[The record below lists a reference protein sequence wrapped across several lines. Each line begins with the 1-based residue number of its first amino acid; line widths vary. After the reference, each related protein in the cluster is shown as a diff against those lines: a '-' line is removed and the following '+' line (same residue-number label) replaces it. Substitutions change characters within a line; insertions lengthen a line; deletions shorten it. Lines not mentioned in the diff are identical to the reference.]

1 MRLLFLLLITTLM
14 LLAEET
20 ISLNAKTPTDD
31 TPIKLVHWQ
40 NALKEIQPDSN
51 ALATPLIKAVQTT
64 LTFETPFNKT
74 PKIMEVE
81 GQKVIVLKNA
91 KLDSKKTMDFKEASL
106 NALEMFSY
114 QNDIYLLSKKAKAEL
129 EIQASNSKDKKQ
141 LRFLFLPKGFH
152 LAPLPSLKEKSQHAN
167 LASQDE
173 KERAKNPSNALELK
187 PPLDLSHAYKV
198 LAVIAVLL
206 LILYVIKKKIVP
218 TQGSFSAKD
227 FKLEV
232 SVLGRVGANHKII
245 SIETNKER
253 YLVLLSDKYSLL
265 LDKISPKTSKEELI
279 KEAEN
284 NIKNSKLGNLYAGK
298 F

>member
-1 MRLLFLLLITTLM
+1 MRLLFLLLSAALM
-14 LLAEET
+14 LLAEEK
-20 ISLNAKTPTDD
+20 IPLNDD

-51 ALATPLIKAVQTT
+51 ALTTPPIKAVQTT

-91 KLDSKKTMDFKEASL
+91 KLDSKKMMDFKEASL
-106 NALEMFSY
+106 NALEIFSY
-114 QNDIYLLSKKAKAEL
+114 QNDIYLLSKKATTEL
-129 EIQASNSKDKKQ
+129 EIQASNSKDKKRI
-141 LRFLFLPKGFH
+141 RFLFLPRGFH
-152 LAPLPSLKEKSQHAN
+152 LAPPPNLKEKSQQTN
-167 LASQDE
+167 LAQKDTNEQPQS
-173 KERAKNPSNALELK
+173 PLNALELK
-187 PPLDLSHAYKV
+187 PPLDLSHAYKA
-198 LAVIAVLL
+198 LAVIAALL
-206 LILYVIKKKIVP
+206 LILYIIKKKIVP

-227 FKLEV
+227 FKLEI

-253 YLVLLSDKYSLL
+253 YLVLLSDKYGLL

>member
-1 MRLLFLLLITTLM
+1 MRLLFLLLSATLM
-14 LLAEET
+14 LLAEEK
-20 ISLNAKTPTDD
+20 IPLNDD
-31 TPIKLVHWQ
+31 APIKLVHWQ

-51 ALATPLIKAVQTT
+51 ASATPPIKAVQTT

-114 QNDIYLLSKKAKAEL
+114 QNDIYLLSKKATTEL

-152 LAPLPSLKEKSQHAN
+152 LAPPPSLKEKSQHAN

-187 PPLDLSHAYKV
+187 PPLDLSHAYKA
-198 LAVIAVLL
+198 LAVIAALL
-206 LILYVIKKKIVP
+206 LILYIIKKKIVP
-218 TQGSFSAKD
+218 TQRSFSTKD

-253 YLVLLSDKYSLL
+253 YLVLLSDKYGLL

>member
-1 MRLLFLLLITTLM
+1 MRLLFLLLSVTLM
-14 LLAEET
+14 LLAEEK
-20 ISLNAKTPTDD
+20 IPLSDD
-31 TPIKLVHWQ
+31 APIKLVHWQ
-40 NALKEIQPDSN
+40 NALKEVQPDSN
-51 ALATPLIKAVQTT
+51 ALTTPPIKAVQTT

-91 KLDSKKTMDFKEASL
+91 KLDSKKMMDFKEASL

-114 QNDIYLLSKKAKAEL
+114 QNDIYLLSKKAKAGL
-129 EIQASNSKDKKQ
+129 EIQASNSKDKKR

-152 LAPLPSLKEKSQHAN
+152 LAPPPGLKEKSQHAN

-198 LAVIAVLL
+198 LAVITALL
-206 LILYVIKKKIVP
+206 LILYMIKKKIVP

-227 FKLEV
+227 FKLEI

-245 SIETNKER
+245 SIETNNKER
-253 YLVLLSDKYSLL
+253 YLVLLSDKYGLL

>member
-1 MRLLFLLLITTLM
+1 MKALFLLLSAVLM
-14 LLAEET
+14 LLAEEK
-20 ISLNAKTPTDD
+20 IPLNDD
-31 TPIKLVHWQ
+31 APIKLVHWQ
-40 NALKEIQPDSN
+40 NALKEVQPDSN
-51 ALATPLIKAVQTT
+51 APATPSIKAVQTT

-114 QNDIYLLSKKAKAEL
+114 QNDIYLLSKKATTEL
-129 EIQASNSKDKKQ
+129 EIQASNSKDKKR

-152 LAPLPSLKEKSQHAN
+152 LAPPPNLKEKSQQTN
-167 LASQDE
+167 LAQKDTNEQPQSPL
-173 KERAKNPSNALELK
+173 NTLELK
-187 PPLDLSHAYKV
+187 PPLDLSHAYKA
-198 LAVIAVLL
+198 LAVIATLL
-206 LILYVIKKKIVP
+206 LILYIIKKKIVP
-218 TQGSFSAKD
+218 TQGSFSTKD
-227 FKLEV
+227 FKLEI

-253 YLVLLSDKYSLL
+253 YLVLLSDKYGLL

>member
-1 MRLLFLLLITTLM
+1 MRLLFLLLSATFM
-14 LLAEET
+14 LLAEEK
-20 ISLNAKTPTDD
+20 IPLNDD
-31 TPIKLVHWQ
+31 APIKLVHWQ
-40 NALKEIQPDSN
+40 NALKEVQPDSN
-51 ALATPLIKAVQTT
+51 ASATPPIKAVQTT

-114 QNDIYLLSKKAKAEL
+114 QNDIYLLSKKAKVEL
-129 EIQASNSKDKKQ
+129 EIQASNSKDKKR

-152 LAPLPSLKEKSQHAN
+152 LAPTPSHEEKPQHAN
-167 LASQDE
+167 LTSQDE
-173 KERAKNPSNALELK
+173 KERAKIPLNTLELK
-187 PPLDLSHAYKV
+187 PPLDLSHAYKA
-198 LAVIAVLL
+198 LAVIVALL
-206 LILYVIKKKIVP
+206 LILYIIKKKIVP
-218 TQGSFSAKD
+218 AQGSFSAKD
-227 FKLEV
+227 FKLEI
-232 SVLGRVGANHKII
+232 SVLGRVDANHKII

>member
-1 MRLLFLLLITTLM
+1 MRLLFLLLSATLM
-14 LLAEET
+14 LLAEEK
-20 ISLNAKTPTDD
+20 IPLNDD
-31 TPIKLVHWQ
+31 APIKLVHWQ

-51 ALATPLIKAVQTT
+51 ALTTPPIKAVQTT

-91 KLDSKKTMDFKEASL
+91 KLDSKKMMDFKKASL

-114 QNDIYLLSKKAKAEL
+114 QNDIYLLSKKAKVEL
-129 EIQASNSKDKKQ
+129 EIQASNSKDKKR

-152 LAPLPSLKEKSQHAN
+152 LAPPPSLKEQSQQTN
-167 LASQDE
+167 LTQKDTNEQPQS
-173 KERAKNPSNALELK
+173 PLNALELK
-187 PPLDLSHAYKV
+187 PPLDLSHAYKA
-198 LAVIAVLL
+198 LAVIAALL

-218 TQGSFSAKD
+218 AQGSFSAKD

-232 SVLGRVGANHKII
+232 SVLGRVDANHKII

-253 YLVLLSDKYSLL
+253 YLVLLSDKYGLL

>member
-1 MRLLFLLLITTLM
+1 MRLLFLLLSATFM
-14 LLAEET
+14 LLAEEK
-20 ISLNAKTPTDD
+20 IPLNDD
-31 TPIKLVHWQ
+31 APIKLVHWQ
-40 NALKEIQPDSN
+40 NALKEVQPDSN
-51 ALATPLIKAVQTT
+51 ASATPPIKAVQTT

-91 KLDSKKTMDFKEASL
+91 QLDSKKMMNFKEASL

-114 QNDIYLLSKKAKAEL
+114 QNDIYLLSKKATTEL

-152 LAPLPSLKEKSQHAN
+152 LAPPPSLKEQSQHAN
-167 LASQDE
+167 LASQDG
-173 KERAKNPSNALELK
+173 KERAKNPLNTLELK
-187 PPLDLSHAYKV
+187 PPLDLSHAYKA
-198 LAVIAVLL
+198 LAVIAALL
-206 LILYVIKKKIVP
+206 LILYIIKKKIVP
-218 TQGSFSAKD
+218 TQGSFSTKD

-253 YLVLLSDKYSLL
+253 YLVLLSDKYGLL

-284 NIKNSKLGNLYAGK
+284 NIKNSKLGNLYARK

>member
-1 MRLLFLLLITTLM
+1 MRLLFLLLSATLM
-14 LLAEET
+14 LLAEEK
-20 ISLNAKTPTDD
+20 IPLNDD
-31 TPIKLVHWQ
+31 APIKLVHWQ

-51 ALATPLIKAVQTT
+51 ASATPPIKAVQTT

-91 KLDSKKTMDFKEASL
+91 QLDSKKMMDFKEASL

-114 QNDIYLLSKKAKAEL
+114 QNDIYLLSKKAKVEL

-152 LAPLPSLKEKSQHAN
+152 LAPPPNLKEKSQQTN
-167 LASQDE
+167 LAQKDTNEQPQSPL
-173 KERAKNPSNALELK
+173 NTLELK
-187 PPLDLSHAYKV
+187 PPLDLSHAYKA
-198 LAVIAVLL
+198 LAVIAALL
-206 LILYVIKKKIVP
+206 LILYIIKKKIVP

-227 FKLEV
+227 FKLEI

-253 YLVLLSDKYSLL
+253 YLVLLSDKYGLL

>member
-1 MRLLFLLLITTLM
+1 M
-14 LLAEET
+14 LLAEEK
-20 ISLNAKTPTDD
+20 IPLNDD
-31 TPIKLVHWQ
+31 APIKLMHWQ
-40 NALKEIQPDSN
+40 NALKEVQPDSN
-51 ALATPLIKAVQTT
+51 DSATLPIKAVQTT

-114 QNDIYLLSKKAKAEL
+114 QNDIYLLSKKAKMEL

-152 LAPLPSLKEKSQHAN
+152 LAPPPSLKEQSQHAN
-167 LASQDE
+167 LASQDG
-173 KERAKNPSNALELK
+173 KERAKSPLNTLELK
-187 PPLDLSHAYKV
+187 PPLDLSHAYKA
-198 LAVIAVLL
+198 LAVIAALL
-206 LILYVIKKKIVP
+206 LILYIIKKKIVP
-218 TQGSFSAKD
+218 AQGSFSTKD
-227 FKLEV
+227 FKLEI

-253 YLVLLSDKYSLL
+253 YLVLLSDKYGLL

-279 KEAEN
+279 KEAK
-284 NIKNSKLGNLYAGK
+284 II
-298 F
+298 

>member
-1 MRLLFLLLITTLM
+1 MRLLFLLLSTTLM
-14 LLAEET
+14 LLAEEK
-20 ISLNAKTPTDD
+20 IPLNDD
-31 TPIKLVHWQ
+31 APIKLVHWQ
-40 NALKEIQPDSN
+40 NALKEIQPNSN
-51 ALATPLIKAVQTT
+51 ALTTPPIKAVQTT
-64 LTFETPFNKT
+64 LTFEMPFNKT

-91 KLDSKKTMDFKEASL
+91 QLDSKKTMDFKEASL

-114 QNDIYLLSKKAKAEL
+114 QNDIYLLSKKAKIDL

-173 KERAKNPSNALELK
+173 KERAQSPLNTLELK
-187 PPLDLSHAYKV
+187 PPLDLSHAYKA
-198 LAVIAVLL
+198 LAVIVALL
-206 LILYVIKKKIVP
+206 LILYVIKKKFVP

-227 FKLEV
+227 FKLEI

-253 YLVLLSDKYSLL
+253 YLVLLSDKYGLL

>member
-1 MRLLFLLLITTLM
+1 MRALFLLLITTLM
-14 LLAEET
+14 LLAEEK
-20 ISLNAKTPTDD
+20 IPLNDD
-31 TPIKLVHWQ
+31 APIKLVHWQ
-40 NALKEIQPDSN
+40 NALKEVQPDSN
-51 ALATPLIKAVQTT
+51 ALATPPIKAVQTT

-91 KLDSKKTMDFKEASL
+91 QLDSKKTMDFKEASL

-114 QNDIYLLSKKAKAEL
+114 QNDIYLLSKKAKAGL

-152 LAPLPSLKEKSQHAN
+152 LAPPPSLKEKSQHAN

-173 KERAKNPSNALELK
+173 KERAKNLSNALELK
-187 PPLDLSHAYKV
+187 PPLNLSHAYKA
-198 LAVIAVLL
+198 LAVIATLL
-206 LILYVIKKKIVP
+206 LILYIIKKKIVP

-227 FKLEV
+227 FKLEI

-253 YLVLLSDKYSLL
+253 YLVLLSDKYGLL

>member
-1 MRLLFLLLITTLM
+1 MKALFLLLSAVLM

-20 ISLNAKTPTDD
+20 ISLNAKTPNDD
-31 TPIKLVHWQ
+31 APIKLVHWQ

-51 ALATPLIKAVQTT
+51 ASATPPIKAVQTT

-91 KLDSKKTMDFKEASL
+91 KLDSKKMMDFKEASL

-114 QNDIYLLSKKAKAEL
+114 QNDIYLLSKKAKVEL

-152 LAPLPSLKEKSQHAN
+152 LAPPPGLKEKSQHAN

-173 KERAKNPSNALELK
+173 KERAKSPLNTLELK
-187 PPLDLSHAYKV
+187 PPLDLSHAYKA
-198 LAVIAVLL
+198 LAVIAALF
-206 LILYVIKKKIVP
+206 LILYIIKKKIVP
-218 TQGSFSAKD
+218 AQGSFSTKD

-232 SVLGRVGANHKII
+232 SVLGRVDANHKII

-253 YLVLLSDKYSLL
+253 YLVLLSDKYGLL

>member
-14 LLAEET
+14 LLAEEK
-20 ISLNAKTPTDD
+20 IPLNDD
-31 TPIKLVHWQ
+31 APIKLVHWQ
-40 NALKEIQPDSN
+40 NALKEVQPDSN
-51 ALATPLIKAVQTT
+51 ALATPPIKAVQTT

-152 LAPLPSLKEKSQHAN
+152 LAPLPSLKEKSQHVN

-253 YLVLLSDKYSLL
+253 YLVLLSDKYGLL

>member
-1 MRLLFLLLITTLM
+1 MRLLFLLLSATLM

-31 TPIKLVHWQ
+31 APIRLMHWQ
-40 NALKEIQPDSN
+40 NALKEVQPDSN
-51 ALATPLIKAVQTT
+51 ALATPPIKAVQTT

-91 KLDSKKTMDFKEASL
+91 KLDSKKMMDFKEASL

-114 QNDIYLLSKKAKAEL
+114 QNDIYLLSKKAKAGL
-129 EIQASNSKDKKQ
+129 EIQASNSKDKKRI
-141 LRFLFLPKGFH
+141 RFLFLPKGFH
-152 LAPLPSLKEKSQHAN
+152 LAPPPNLKEQSH
-167 LASQDE
+167 LASQDG
-173 KERAKNPSNALELK
+173 KERAKSPLNTLELK
-187 PPLDLSHAYKV
+187 PPLDLSHAYKA
-198 LAVIAVLL
+198 LAVIVALL
-206 LILYVIKKKIVP
+206 LILYIIKKKIVP
-218 TQGSFSAKD
+218 TQGSFSTKD
-227 FKLEV
+227 FKLEI

-253 YLVLLSDKYSLL
+253 YLVLLSDKYGLL

>member
-1 MRLLFLLLITTLM
+1 MRLLFLLLSAALM

-40 NALKEIQPDSN
+40 NALKKVQPDSN
-51 ALATPLIKAVQTT
+51 TLATPPIKAVQTT
-64 LTFETPFNKT
+64 LTFETPFNKM

-91 KLDSKKTMDFKEASL
+91 KLDSKKMMDFKEASL

-114 QNDIYLLSKKAKAEL
+114 QNDIYLLSKKAKVEL

-152 LAPLPSLKEKSQHAN
+152 LAPPPSLKEQSQQTN
-167 LASQDE
+167 LAQKDTNEQPQS
-173 KERAKNPSNALELK
+173 PLNALELK
-187 PPLDLSHAYKV
+187 PPLDLSHAYKA
-198 LAVIAVLL
+198 LAVIAALL
-206 LILYVIKKKIVP
+206 LILYIIKKKIVP

-253 YLVLLSDKYSLL
+253 YLVLLSDKYGLL

>member
-1 MRLLFLLLITTLM
+1 M
-14 LLAEET
+14 LLAKEK
-20 ISLNAKTPTDD
+20 IPLSDD
-31 TPIKLVHWQ
+31 APIKLVHWQ
-40 NALKEIQPDSN
+40 NALKEVQPDSN
-51 ALATPLIKAVQTT
+51 TLATPPIKAVQTT

-81 GQKVIVLKNA
+81 GQKVIIFKNA
-91 KLDSKKTMDFKEASL
+91 QLDSKKMMDFKEASL

-114 QNDIYLLSKKAKAEL
+114 QNDIYLLSKKAKAGL
-129 EIQASNSKDKKQ
+129 EIQASSSKDKKQ

-152 LAPLPSLKEKSQHAN
+152 LAPPPSLKEKSQHAN

-173 KERAKNPSNALELK
+173 KERAKSPSNALELK
-187 PPLDLSHAYKV
+187 PPLDLSHAYKG

-218 TQGSFSAKD
+218 TPGSFLKKD
-227 FKLEV
+227 LKLDI
-232 SVLGRVGANHKII
+232 SVLGRVDANHKII

-253 YLVLLSDKYSLL
+253 YLVLLSDKYGLL

>member
-1 MRLLFLLLITTLM
+1 MRALFLLLITTLM
-14 LLAEET
+14 LLAEEK
-20 ISLNAKTPTDD
+20 IPLNDD
-31 TPIKLVHWQ
+31 APIKLVHWQ
-40 NALKEIQPDSN
+40 NALKEVQPDSN
-51 ALATPLIKAVQTT
+51 ALATPPIKAVQTT

-91 KLDSKKTMDFKEASL
+91 QLDSKKTMDFKEASL

-114 QNDIYLLSKKAKAEL
+114 QNDIYLLSKKAKAGL
-129 EIQASNSKDKKQ
+129 EIQASNSKDKRQ

-152 LAPLPSLKEKSQHAN
+152 LAPPPGLKEKSQHAN

-173 KERAKNPSNALELK
+173 KEQPQSLSNTLELR
-187 PPLDLSHAYKV
+187 PPLDLSHAYKA
-198 LAVIAVLL
+198 LAVIAALL

-218 TQGSFSAKD
+218 TQRSFSAKD

-232 SVLGRVGANHKII
+232 SVLGRVDANHKII

-253 YLVLLSDKYSLL
+253 YLVLLSDKYGLL

>member
-1 MRLLFLLLITTLM
+1 MRLLFLLLSATLM
-14 LLAEET
+14 LLAEEK
-20 ISLNAKTPTDD
+20 IPLNDD
-31 TPIKLVHWQ
+31 APIKLVHWQ

-51 ALATPLIKAVQTT
+51 ALATPPIKAVQTT

-91 KLDSKKTMDFKEASL
+91 QLDSKKTMDFKGASL

-114 QNDIYLLSKKAKAEL
+114 QNDIYLLSKKAKMEL

-152 LAPLPSLKEKSQHAN
+152 LAPLPSLKEQSQHAN

-187 PPLDLSHAYKV
+187 PPLDLSHAYKA
-198 LAVIAVLL
+198 LAVIAALL
-206 LILYVIKKKIVP
+206 LILYIIKKKIVP
-218 TQGSFSAKD
+218 TQRSFSTKD
-227 FKLEV
+227 FKLEI

-253 YLVLLSDKYSLL
+253 YLVLLSDKYGLL
-265 LDKISPKTSKEELI
+265 LDKINPKTSKEELI

>member
-1 MRLLFLLLITTLM
+1 MRLLFLLLSATLM
-14 LLAEET
+14 LLAEEK
-20 ISLNAKTPTDD
+20 IPLNDD
-31 TPIKLVHWQ
+31 APIKLVHWQ
-40 NALKEIQPDSN
+40 NALKEVQPDSN
-51 ALATPLIKAVQTT
+51 ALATPPIKAVQTT

-91 KLDSKKTMDFKEASL
+91 KLDSKKMMDFKEASL

-114 QNDIYLLSKKAKAEL
+114 QNDIYLLSKKAKAGL
-129 EIQASNSKDKKQ
+129 EIQASNSKDKRQ

-152 LAPLPSLKEKSQHAN
+152 LAPPPGLKEKSQHAN

-173 KERAKNPSNALELK
+173 KEQPQSLSNTLELK
-187 PPLDLSHAYKV
+187 PPLDLSHAYKA
-198 LAVIAVLL
+198 LAVIAALL

-218 TQGSFSAKD
+218 TQRSFSAKD

-232 SVLGRVGANHKII
+232 SVLGRVDANHKII

-253 YLVLLSDKYSLL
+253 YLVLLSDKYGLL

>member
-1 MRLLFLLLITTLM
+1 MKALFLLLSAVLM
-14 LLAEET
+14 LLAEEK
-20 ISLNAKTPTDD
+20 IPLNDD
-31 TPIKLVHWQ
+31 APIKLVHWQ

-51 ALATPLIKAVQTT
+51 ALATPPIKAVQTT

-81 GQKVIVLKNA
+81 GQKVIVLKNVQ
-91 KLDSKKTMDFKEASL
+91 LDSKKMMDFKEASL

-114 QNDIYLLSKKAKAEL
+114 QNDIYLLSKKAKVEL
-129 EIQASNSKDKKQ
+129 EIQASNSKDKKRI
-141 LRFLFLPKGFH
+141 RFLFLPKGFH
-152 LAPLPSLKEKSQHAN
+152 LAPPPSLKEKSQQTN
-167 LASQDE
+167 LAQKDTNEQPQSPL
-173 KERAKNPSNALELK
+173 NTLELK
-187 PPLDLSHAYKV
+187 PPLDLSHAYKA
-198 LAVIAVLL
+198 LAVIATLL
-206 LILYVIKKKIVP
+206 LILYIIKRKIVP

-253 YLVLLSDKYSLL
+253 YLVLLSDKYGLL

-284 NIKNSKLGNLYAGK
+284 NIKNSKLGNLYDGK

>member
-1 MRLLFLLLITTLM
+1 MRLLFLLLSATFM
-14 LLAEET
+14 LLAEEK
-20 ISLNAKTPTDD
+20 IPLNDD
-31 TPIKLVHWQ
+31 APIKLVHWQ
-40 NALKEIQPDSN
+40 NALKEVQPDSN
-51 ALATPLIKAVQTT
+51 ALATPPIKAVQTT

-114 QNDIYLLSKKAKAEL
+114 QNDIYLLSKKAKVGL
-129 EIQASNSKDKKQ
+129 EIQASNSKDKKRI
-141 LRFLFLPKGFH
+141 RFLFLPKGFH
-152 LAPLPSLKEKSQHAN
+152 LAPSHEEKPQRAN

-173 KERAKNPSNALELK
+173 KERAKSPLNTLELK
-187 PPLDLSHAYKV
+187 PPLDLSHAYKA
-198 LAVIAVLL
+198 LAVIAALL
-206 LILYVIKKKIVP
+206 LILYIIKKKIVP
-218 TQGSFSAKD
+218 TQGSFSTKD
-227 FKLEV
+227 FKLEI
-232 SVLGRVGANHKII
+232 SVLGRIDANHKII
-245 SIETNKER
+245 SIEINKER
-253 YLVLLSDKYSLL
+253 YLVLLSDKYGLL

>member
-1 MRLLFLLLITTLM
+1 MRLLFLLLSATLM
-14 LLAEET
+14 LLAEEK
-20 ISLNAKTPTDD
+20 IPLSDD
-31 TPIKLVHWQ
+31 APIKLVHWQ

-51 ALATPLIKAVQTT
+51 ALTTPPIKAVQTT

-91 KLDSKKTMDFKEASL
+91 QLDSKKTMGFKEASL

-114 QNDIYLLSKKAKAEL
+114 QNDIYLLSKKATTEL
-129 EIQASNSKDKKQ
+129 EIQASNSKDKKR

-152 LAPLPSLKEKSQHAN
+152 LAPPPSLKEKSQQTN
-167 LASQDE
+167 LAQKDTNEQPQS
-173 KERAKNPSNALELK
+173 PLNALELK
-187 PPLDLSHAYKV
+187 PPLDLSHTYKG
-198 LAVIAVLL
+198 LAVIAALL
-206 LILYVIKKKIVP
+206 LILYIVKKKIVP
-218 TQGSFSAKD
+218 TQRSFSTKD
-227 FKLEV
+227 FKLEI

-253 YLVLLSDKYSLL
+253 YLVLLSDKYGLL

-284 NIKNSKLGNLYAGK
+284 NIKNSKLGNLYARK

>member
-1 MRLLFLLLITTLM
+1 MKALFLLLSAVLM
-14 LLAEET
+14 LLAEEK
-20 ISLNAKTPTDD
+20 IPLNDD
-31 TPIKLVHWQ
+31 APIKLVHWQ
-40 NALKEIQPDSN
+40 NALKEVQPDSN
-51 ALATPLIKAVQTT
+51 ALATPPIKAVQTT

-91 KLDSKKTMDFKEASL
+91 QLDSKKTMDFKEASL

-114 QNDIYLLSKKAKAEL
+114 QNDIYLLSKKAKVEL

-141 LRFLFLPKGFH
+141 IRFLFLPKGFH
-152 LAPLPSLKEKSQHAN
+152 LAPPPNLKEKSQQTN
-167 LASQDE
+167 LTQKDTNEQPQS
-173 KERAKNPSNALELK
+173 PLNALELK
-187 PPLDLSHAYKV
+187 PPLDLSHAYKA
-198 LAVIAVLL
+198 LAVIAALL

-218 TQGSFSAKD
+218 TQRSFSAKD

-253 YLVLLSDKYSLL
+253 YLVLLSDKYGLL

>member
-1 MRLLFLLLITTLM
+1 M
-14 LLAEET
+14 LLAEEK
-20 ISLNAKTPTDD
+20 IPLSDD
-31 TPIKLVHWQ
+31 APIKLVHWQ

-51 ALATPLIKAVQTT
+51 ALTTPPIKAVQTT

-91 KLDSKKTMDFKEASL
+91 KLDSKKTMDFKEAFL

-114 QNDIYLLSKKAKAEL
+114 QNDIYLLSKKAKVEL
-129 EIQASNSKDKKQ
+129 EIQASNSKDKKR

-187 PPLDLSHAYKV
+187 PPLDLSHAYKG
-198 LAVIAVLL
+198 LAVIAALL
-206 LILYVIKKKIVP
+206 LILYVIKKIIP

-227 FKLEV
+227 FKLEI

-253 YLVLLSDKYSLL
+253 YLVLLSDKYGLL

>member
-1 MRLLFLLLITTLM
+1 M
-14 LLAEET
+14 LLAEEK
-20 ISLNAKTPTDD
+20 IPLNDD
-31 TPIKLVHWQ
+31 APIKLVHWQ
-40 NALKEIQPDSN
+40 NALKEVQPNSN
-51 ALATPLIKAVQTT
+51 ALTTPPIKAVQTT

-91 KLDSKKTMDFKEASL
+91 QLDSKKMMDFKEASL

-114 QNDIYLLSKKAKAEL
+114 QNDIYLLSKKAKVEL

-152 LAPLPSLKEKSQHAN
+152 LAPPPSLKEKSQQTN
-167 LASQDE
+167 LAQKDTNEQPQSPL
-173 KERAKNPSNALELK
+173 NTLELK
-187 PPLDLSHAYKV
+187 PPLDLSHAYKA
-198 LAVIAVLL
+198 LAVIAALL
-206 LILYVIKKKIVP
+206 LILYIIKKKIVP

-227 FKLEV
+227 FKLEI

-253 YLVLLSDKYSLL
+253 YLVLLSDKYGLL

>member
-1 MRLLFLLLITTLM
+1 MRLLFLLLSATFM
-14 LLAEET
+14 LLAEEK
-20 ISLNAKTPTDD
+20 IPLNDD
-31 TPIKLVHWQ
+31 APIKLVHWQ
-40 NALKEIQPDSN
+40 NALKEVQPNSN
-51 ALATPLIKAVQTT
+51 ASATPPIKAVQTT
-64 LTFETPFNKT
+64 LTFEVPFNKT

-114 QNDIYLLSKKAKAEL
+114 QNDIYLLSKKAKMEL
-129 EIQASNSKDKKQ
+129 EIQASNSKDKKRI
-141 LRFLFLPKGFH
+141 RFLFLPKGFH
-152 LAPLPSLKEKSQHAN
+152 LAPLPGHEEKSQHAN
-167 LASQDE
+167 LISQDE
-173 KERAKNPSNALELK
+173 KERVKSPLNTLELK
-187 PPLDLSHAYKV
+187 PPLDLSHAYKA
-198 LAVIAVLL
+198 LAVIAALL
-206 LILYVIKKKIVP
+206 LILYIIKKKIVP
-218 TQGSFSAKD
+218 AQGSFSAKD
-227 FKLEV
+227 FKLEI
-232 SVLGRVGANHKII
+232 SVLGRVDANHKII

-253 YLVLLSDKYSLL
+253 YLVLLSDKYGLL

>member
-1 MRLLFLLLITTLM
+1 MRLLFLLLSATLM
-14 LLAEET
+14 LLAEEK
-20 ISLNAKTPTDD
+20 IPLNDD
-31 TPIKLVHWQ
+31 APIKLVHWQ
-40 NALKEIQPDSN
+40 NALKEVQPDSN
-51 ALATPLIKAVQTT
+51 ALATPPIKAVQTT

-81 GQKVIVLKNA
+81 GQKVIVLKNVQ
-91 KLDSKKTMDFKEASL
+91 LDSKKMMDFKEASL

-114 QNDIYLLSKKAKAEL
+114 QNDIYLLSKKATTEL

-152 LAPLPSLKEKSQHAN
+152 LAPPPNLKEKSQQTN
-167 LASQDE
+167 LAQKDTNEQPQSPL
-173 KERAKNPSNALELK
+173 NTLELK
-187 PPLDLSHAYKV
+187 PPLDLSHAYKA
-198 LAVIAVLL
+198 LAVIAALL
-206 LILYVIKKKIVP
+206 LILYIIKKKIVP

-253 YLVLLSDKYSLL
+253 YLVLLSDKYGLL

>member
-1 MRLLFLLLITTLM
+1 MRLLFLLLSATLM
-14 LLAEET
+14 LLAEEK
-20 ISLNAKTPTDD
+20 IPLNDD
-31 TPIKLVHWQ
+31 APIKLVHWQ
-40 NALKEIQPDSN
+40 NALKEVQPDSN
-51 ALATPLIKAVQTT
+51 ALATPPIKAVQTT

-152 LAPLPSLKEKSQHAN
+152 LAPPPSLKEKSQHAN

-187 PPLDLSHAYKV
+187 PPLDLSHAYKA
-198 LAVIAVLL
+198 LAVIVALL
-206 LILYVIKKKIVP
+206 LILYIIKKKIVP

-253 YLVLLSDKYSLL
+253 YLVLLSDKYGLL
-265 LDKISPKTSKEELI
+265 LDKISPKASKEELI

-284 NIKNSKLGNLYAGK
+284 NIKNSKLGNLYARK

>member
-1 MRLLFLLLITTLM
+1 MRLLFLLLSATLM
-14 LLAEET
+14 LLAEEK
-20 ISLNAKTPTDD
+20 IPLNDD
-31 TPIKLVHWQ
+31 APIKLVHWQ
-40 NALKEIQPDSN
+40 NALKEVQPDSN
-51 ALATPLIKAVQTT
+51 AQATPPIKAVQTT

-81 GQKVIVLKNA
+81 GQKVIVLKNVQ
-91 KLDSKKTMDFKEASL
+91 LDSKKMMDFKEASL

-129 EIQASNSKDKKQ
+129 EIQASNSKDKKR

-152 LAPLPSLKEKSQHAN
+152 LAPPPSLKEQSQHAN
-167 LASQDE
+167 LISQDG
-173 KERAKNPSNALELK
+173 KEQPQSPLNTLELK
-187 PPLDLSHAYKV
+187 PPLDLSHAYKA
-198 LAVIAVLL
+198 LAVIAALL
-206 LILYVIKKKIVP
+206 LILYIIKKKIVP

-227 FKLEV
+227 FKLEI

-253 YLVLLSDKYSLL
+253 YLVLLSDKYGLL

>member
-1 MRLLFLLLITTLM
+1 MRLLFLLLSAAFM
-14 LLAEET
+14 LLAEEK
-20 ISLNAKTPTDD
+20 IPLNDD
-31 TPIKLVHWQ
+31 APIKLVHWQ
-40 NALKEIQPDSN
+40 NALKEVQPDSN
-51 ALATPLIKAVQTT
+51 APATPPIKAVQTT

-114 QNDIYLLSKKAKAEL
+114 QNDIYLLSKKATTEL
-129 EIQASNSKDKKQ
+129 EIQASNSKDKKR

-152 LAPLPSLKEKSQHAN
+152 LAPPPSLKEQSQQTN
-167 LASQDE
+167 LAQKDTNEQPQSPL
-173 KERAKNPSNALELK
+173 NTLELK
-187 PPLDLSHAYKV
+187 PPLDLSHAYKA
-198 LAVIAVLL
+198 LAVIAALL
-206 LILYVIKKKIVP
+206 LILYIIKKKIVP
-218 TQGSFSAKD
+218 AQGSFSTKD
-227 FKLEV
+227 FKLEI
-232 SVLGRVGANHKII
+232 SVLGRVDANHKII

-253 YLVLLSDKYSLL
+253 YLVLLSDKYGLL

>member
-1 MRLLFLLLITTLM
+1 MRLLFLLLSATFM
-14 LLAEET
+14 LLAEEK
-20 ISLNAKTPTDD
+20 IPLNDD
-31 TPIKLVHWQ
+31 APIKLVRWQ
-40 NALKEIQPDSN
+40 NALKEVQPDSN
-51 ALATPLIKAVQTT
+51 APAIPPIKAVQTT

-81 GQKVIVLKNA
+81 GQKMIVLKNA

-114 QNDIYLLSKKAKAEL
+114 QNDIYLLSKKAKMEL

-152 LAPLPSLKEKSQHAN
+152 LAPPPSLKEQSQQTNFAQKDTN
-167 LASQDE
+167 EQPQ
-173 KERAKNPSNALELK
+173 NPSNTLELK
-187 PPLDLSHAYKV
+187 PPLDLSHAYKA
-198 LAVIAVLL
+198 LAVIVALL
-206 LILYVIKKKIVP
+206 LILYIIKKKIVP
-218 TQGSFSAKD
+218 VQGSFSAKD
-227 FKLEV
+227 FKLEI
-232 SVLGRVGANHKII
+232 SVLGRVDANHKII
-245 SIETNKER
+245 SIEINKER
-253 YLVLLSDKYSLL
+253 YLVLLSDKYGLL

-279 KEAEN
+279 KETEN

>member
-1 MRLLFLLLITTLM
+1 MKALFLLLSAVLM

-31 TPIKLVHWQ
+31 APIKLVHWQ
-40 NALKEIQPDSN
+40 NALKEVQPDSN
-51 ALATPLIKAVQTT
+51 VLTTPPIKAVQTT

-114 QNDIYLLSKKAKAEL
+114 QNDIYLLSKKATTEL
-129 EIQASNSKDKKQ
+129 EIQASNSKDKKR

-152 LAPLPSLKEKSQHAN
+152 LAPPPSLKEKSQHAN

-173 KERAKNPSNALELK
+173 KERAKSPLNTLELK
-187 PPLDLSHAYKV
+187 PPLDLSHAYKA
-198 LAVIAVLL
+198 LAVIVALL
-206 LILYVIKKKIVP
+206 LILYIIKKKIVP
-218 TQGSFSAKD
+218 TQRSFSAKD

-253 YLVLLSDKYSLL
+253 YLVLLSDKYGLL

>member
-1 MRLLFLLLITTLM
+1 MRLLFLLLSATLM
-14 LLAEET
+14 LLAEEK
-20 ISLNAKTPTDD
+20 IPLNDD
-31 TPIKLVHWQ
+31 APIKLVHWQ

-51 ALATPLIKAVQTT
+51 ALATPPIKAVQTT

-81 GQKVIVLKNA
+81 GQKVIVLKNVQ
-91 KLDSKKTMDFKEASL
+91 LDSKKTMDFKEASL

-114 QNDIYLLSKKAKAEL
+114 QNDIYLLSKKATTEL
-129 EIQASNSKDKKQ
+129 EIQASNSKDKKR

-152 LAPLPSLKEKSQHAN
+152 LAPPPNLKEKSQQTN
-167 LASQDE
+167 LAQKDTNEQPQSPL
-173 KERAKNPSNALELK
+173 NTLELK
-187 PPLDLSHAYKV
+187 PPLDLSHAYKA
-198 LAVIAVLL
+198 LAVIATLL
-206 LILYVIKKKIVP
+206 LILYIIKKKIVP

-227 FKLEV
+227 FKLEIN
-232 SVLGRVGANHKII
+232 VLGRVGANHKII

-253 YLVLLSDKYSLL
+253 YLVLLSDKYGLL